1 MTFKEINSYAL
12 SQLEKLAKEKK
23 VTGDTFCVI
32 CSRSGKYFLGMSSGE
47 GDSKI
52 PAERAAL
59 GSMVMAGETLIE
71 TILLIGTKDKKPILP
86 TKEMVNYLF
95 TVNAENANGDVAMPD
110 KNVPLSTIGDAPAAP
125 AAVSKVPASKNL
137 LLDRVNSLLEGVD
150 EDDEDDEEFLEELD
164 TKKKKK
170 KRFGFF

>member
-12 SQLEKLAKEKK
+12 GQLEKLAKEKK
-23 VTGDTFCVI
+23 VTGDTLCVI

-95 TVNAENANGDVAMPD
+95 TVNAENANGEAAMPD

-125 AAVSKVPASKNL
+125 AAVSKVCLHKTALPLTAVGQGAYYVLCAVAQSSTWL
-137 LLDRVNSLLEGVD
+137 HIMPR
-150 EDDEDDEEFLEELD
+150 
-164 TKKKKK
+164 
-170 KRFGFF
+170 